1 MKQETYEYIE
11 DQLEEMEE
19 DADSIK
25 AGVNCI
31 RKALKDSKEP
41 TFKETFELLEKQGWE
56 KITPQQYSSE
66 KFNKKHQTA
75 RVGLHGFFRLK
86 EGVKK

>member
-31 RKALKDSKEP
+31 RKALKDSKDC
-41 TFKETFELLEKQGWE
+41 KA
-56 KITPQQYSSE
+56 QQQE
-66 KFNKKHQTA
+66 
-75 RVGLHGFFRLK
+75 
-86 EGVKK
+86 VKDENNN